1 MMPQLHRQ
9 LEAHGY
15 QGRVVSIQ
23 RLRDLQEEI
32 AGHHKQGRFDR
43 DFYRERLAVF
53 TFRPPDQLPDARSL
67 IIVAVPEPQLRV
79 TFTWGGSPRPVIV
92 PPTFLLQKAPF
103 RWRTFYPER
112 QIDGQVK
119 ALLAEVLGPAGYRVA
134 QAVLPKKMLAVHS
147 GLGAYGRNNL
157 CYVPGMGSFHRLVAL
172 CSDFSCSEDVWHEPR
187 TMDTCEKCVACLRHC
202 PTGAI
207 TAERFL
213 LRAERCLTF
222 HNERPGDVAFPSW
235 IDRSWHRCLVG
246 CMRCQLICPQNR
258 DFLEWIEDGPAF
270 SQEETALLVE
280 GLPLDQLP
288 PPLAGKLRHF
298 DMLGLL
304 EVLPRNLALLLDR
317 SGEH

>member
-1 MMPQLHRQ
+1 MMSQLHRQ

-32 AGHHKQGRFDR
+32 AGHHEQGRFDR
-43 DFYRERLAVF
+43 DFYQERLAVF
-53 TFRPPDQLPDARSL
+53 TFRPPDHLPDARSL
-67 IIVAVPEPQLRV
+67 IVVAVPEPQLRV

-92 PPTFLLQKAPF
+92 PPTF
-103 RWRTFYPER
+103 YPER
-112 QIDGQVK
+112 QVDGQVT
-119 ALLAEVLGPAGYRVA
+119 ALLAEVLGPAGYRVVP
-134 QAVLPKKMLAVHS
+134 AVLPKKMLAAHT

-172 CSDFSCSEDVWHEPR
+172 CSDFSCSGDNWQEPQM
-187 TMDTCEKCVACLRHC
+187 MDSCEKCVACLRHC

-207 TAERFL
+207 TAGRFL

-222 HNERPGDVAFPSW
+222 HNERPGDMAFPAW

-258 DFLEWIEDGPAF
+258 DFVEWIEDGPVF
-270 SQEETALLVE
+270 SQEETAVLLA

-288 PPLAGKLRHF
+288 PPLVGKLTHF

-317 SGEH
+317 SIEH